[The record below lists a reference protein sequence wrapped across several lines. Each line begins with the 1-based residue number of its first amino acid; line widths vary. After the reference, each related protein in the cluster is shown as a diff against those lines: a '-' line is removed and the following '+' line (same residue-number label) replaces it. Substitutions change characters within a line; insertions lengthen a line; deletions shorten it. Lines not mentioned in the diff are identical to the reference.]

1 VLGGPDS
8 TNFLLVVVQEAIQ
21 LLNLRQTILAKEES
35 DLVGGLKEGG
45 LMSPSDIQVGSNR
58 CVGVGG
64 LKKRKERARKMKN
77 DVRIFRVWGEIQ
89 KRQEI
94 SLS

>member
-1 VLGGPDS
+1 MLGGPDS

-45 LMSPSDIQVGSNR
+45 FDVPFRHSSGFKQMCGCGRIEEKEGEGES
-58 CVGVGG
+58 
-64 LKKRKERARKMKN
+64 LK
-77 DVRIFRVWGEIQ
+77 
-89 KRQEI
+89 
-94 SLS
+94 